1 VPPPSTRPTPSRRP
15 RRPGDPLAGFTA
27 EERAVF
33 DRFRQLDDVQVFLDG
48 LAYDPEPG
56 ARSPRETL
64 RRRRAHCFGGA
75 LFAAA
80 ALRRF
85 GHPPL
90 LVDLRAVNDDDH
102 VLAVFRH
109 RGYWGALG
117 KSNCTTLRYREPIHR
132 TLRELA
138 LTYFELYVNTAG
150 QKTLREY
157 SATLDLRAYD
167 ARGWMFD
174 PEPLDAIEERLES
187 IRHYRLLDRRQERE
201 LTGTSPA
208 VLEAVM
214 LGSDPAGLYVPD
226 SDT

>member
-1 VPPPSTRPTPSRRP
+1 MRAAAGRSRR
-15 RRPGDPLAGFTA
+15 RRVDSFAIFT
-27 EERAVF
+27 ESERRVF
-33 DRFRQLDDVQVFLDG
+33 DAFRSLTDAQDFLDG

-56 ARSPRETL
+56 ARSPRVTL
-64 RRRRAHCFGGA
+64 RTRRAHCFGGA

-90 LVDLRAVNDDDH
+90 LVDLRATNDDDH

-109 RGYWGALG
+109 RGHWGALG
-117 KSNCTTLRYREPIHR
+117 KSNCTTLRFREPIYR
-132 TLRELA
+132 SLRELA
-138 LTYFELYVNTAG
+138 LSYFELYVNTAR

-157 SATLDLRAYD
+157 SVTLDLRRFD
-167 ARGWMFD
+167 AEGWMVD
-174 PEPLDAIEERLES
+174 EEPLDSIEERLES

-201 LTGTSPA
+201 LSLTSPA

-214 LGSDPAGLYVPD
+214 LGSDPAGLYRPE
-226 SDT
+226 

>member
-1 VPPPSTRPTPSRRP
+1 M
-15 RRPGDPLAGFTA
+15 
-27 EERAVF
+27 F
-33 DRFRQLDDVQVFLDG
+33 DSFRSLTDAQDFLDG

-56 ARSPRETL
+56 ARSPRVTL
-64 RRRRAHCFGGA
+64 RTRRAHCFGGA

-90 LVDLRAVNDDDH
+90 LVDLRATNDDDH

-109 RGYWGALG
+109 RGHWGALG
-117 KSNCTTLRYREPIHR
+117 KSNCTTLRFREPIYR
-132 TLRELA
+132 SLRELA
-138 LTYFELYVNTAG
+138 LSYFELYVNTAR

-157 SATLDLRAYD
+157 SVTLDLRGFD
-167 ARGWMFD
+167 AEGWMVD
-174 PEPLDAIEERLES
+174 EEPLDAIEERLEQ

-201 LTGTSPA
+201 LSLTSPA

-214 LGSDPAGLYVPD
+214 LGSDPAGLYRPE
-226 SDT
+226 

>member
-1 VPPPSTRPTPSRRP
+1 MASARRP
-15 RRPGDPLAGFTA
+15 PARPPARPARRRDPLAGFDP

-33 DRFRQLDDVQVFLDG
+33 DSFRSLDDVQAFLDA

-56 ARSPRETL
+56 ARSPRVTL
-64 RRRRAHCFGGA
+64 RTRKAHCFGGA

-90 LVDLRAVNDDDH
+90 LVDLRAWNDDDH
-102 VLAVFRH
+102 VLAVFRR
-109 RGYWGALG
+109 RGFWGSLG
-117 KSNCTTLRYREPIHR
+117 KSNCTTLRFREPIYR

-138 LTYFELYVNTAG
+138 LSFFELYVNTIG

-157 SATLDLRAYD
+157 SVTLDLRRWD
-167 ARGWMFD
+167 AEGWMFD
-174 PEPLDAIEERLES
+174 ERPLDRVEEELES

-201 LTGTSPA
+201 LSLARPA
-208 VLEAVM
+208 VVEAVM
-214 LGSDPAGLYVPD
+214 LGSDPAGLYVPEG
-226 SDT
+226 

>member
-1 VPPPSTRPTPSRRP
+1 MTRAQPRQSRR
-15 RRPGDPLAGFTA
+15 RPDPLAGFTRD
-27 EERAVF
+27 ERAVF
-33 DRFRQLDDVQVFLDG
+33 ASFGTLSDVQAFLDG
-48 LAYDPEPG
+48 LAYDPAPG
-56 ARSPRETL
+56 ARSPRVTL
-64 RRRRAHCFGGA
+64 RTRRAHCFGGA

-80 ALRRF
+80 ALRSF

-109 RGYWGALG
+109 RGHWGALG

-157 SATLDLRAYD
+157 SATLDLRPWD
-167 ARGWMFD
+167 AAGWMFD
-174 PEPLDAIEERLES
+174 PEPLDGIEERLES

-201 LTGTSPA
+201 LARTSPA

-226 SDT
+226 S

>member
-1 VPPPSTRPTPSRRP
+1 VSPARTSAASRP
-15 RRPGDPLAGFTA
+15 RRDPFVVFT
-27 EERAVF
+27 EDERAVF
-33 DRFRQLDDVQVFLDG
+33 ASFRSLVDVQDFLDA

-56 ARSPRETL
+56 ARSPRVTL
-64 RRRRAHCFGGA
+64 RTRRAHCFGGA

-90 LVDLRAVNDDDH
+90 LVDLRAWNDDDH

-109 RGYWGALG
+109 RGHWGALG
-117 KSNCTTLRYREPIHR
+117 KSNCTTLRFREPIYR
-132 TLRELA
+132 SLRELA
-138 LTYFELYVNTAG
+138 LSYFELYVNTVR

-157 SATLDLRAYD
+157 SVTLDLRRFD
-167 ARGWMFD
+167 AAGWMTD
-174 PEPLDAIEERLES
+174 EQPLDAVEERLEE

-201 LTGTSPA
+201 LTLTTPA

-214 LGSDPAGLYVPD
+214 LGSDPVGLYRPQ
-226 SDT
+226 

>member
-1 VPPPSTRPTPSRRP
+1 MLDS
-15 RRPGDPLAGFTA
+15 
-27 EERAVF
+27 
-33 DRFRQLDDVQVFLDG
+33 FRSLTDAQDFLDG

-56 ARSPRETL
+56 ARSPRVTL
-64 RRRRAHCFGGA
+64 RTRRAHCFGGA

-90 LVDLRAVNDDDH
+90 LVDLRATNDDDH

-109 RGYWGALG
+109 RGHWGALG
-117 KSNCTTLRYREPIHR
+117 KSNCTTLRFREPIYR
-132 TLRELA
+132 SLRELA
-138 LTYFELYVNTAG
+138 LSYFELYVNTAR

-157 SATLDLRAYD
+157 SVTLDLRRFD
-167 ARGWMFD
+167 AEGWMVAE
-174 PEPLDAIEERLES
+174 EPLDSIEERLES

-201 LTGTSPA
+201 LSLTSPA

-214 LGSDPAGLYVPD
+214 LGSDPAGLYRPG
-226 SDT
+226 